1 MFFYTSMQVNSYTLH
16 LDLFPEHRTLPVSNH
31 HRIEAA
37 APTTHPNSDLTC
49 IPFVEV
55 SPRTSMKNEDSPSC
69 NEKLKRKVSQSKP
82 KPQSSV
88 QPNFTFQSMQQPFVF
103 LFSVGCGFLQP
114 MGKFDM
120 TSTARLGATFCFW
133 GNVEYVIHFQ
143 KFWKL
148 ATGNIWQLEVSLAW
162 KLSSGTMIAGVL
174 PSASGFIWAAEKFNA
189 QVSCKQKQY
198 QKYCSSWSNS
208 KQKQTRQVEVEG
220 IVLFEHCLQQRSF

>member
-1 MFFYTSMQVNSYTLH
+1 MSLFLFFYTSMHVNSYTLH

-69 NEKLKRKVSQSKP
+69 NEKLKGKVSQSKP

-103 LFSVGCGFLQP
+103 LFFRRMRLSAAN
-114 MGKFDM
+114 GKVRYDLH
-120 TSTARLGATFCFW
+120 SAPW
-133 GNVEYVIHFQ
+133 GNILLLGKRWIRDSLPEVLEVGNWQH
-143 KFWKL
+143 L
-148 ATGNIWQLEVSLAW
+148 ATGS
-162 KLSSGTMIAGVL
+162 
-174 PSASGFIWAAEKFNA
+174 
-189 QVSCKQKQY
+189 
-198 QKYCSSWSNS
+198 
-208 KQKQTRQVEVEG
+208 
-220 IVLFEHCLQQRSF
+220 